1 MWQRLK
7 LDKQHRAA
15 VGFTQKAMPNLSDC
29 FLRIQCTQAA
39 ETAEPA
45 EEPQSAEQA
54 EPAAEETKPAE
65 EPQKA
70 ENSEPEAQKEPVK
83 AVTEPE
89 AQPEKEQKPAEQKSA
104 EVKNECPVCPEAE
117 KNDPKKEKPAP
128 VFYSPSVG
136 LGIGASIFSMRINN
150 DIDFLLKHTADGTN
164 VYMGLEIDFRYSPY
178 MDDHSVYEIPLQVN
192 MAVDFPIVH
201 HNINRVALW
210 FSAGID
216 LAFGYVW
223 YYDYDDEDW
232 ESDKDRDTHFKA
244 LFAWGFGVNLLFK
257 NNVTLKLG
265 FDSFYGKYPD
275 IICAAGYRF

>member
-1 MWQRLK
+1 M
-7 LDKQHRAA
+7 
-15 VGFTQKAMPNLSDC
+15 FFENTISS
-29 FLRIQCTQAA
+29 ISCTQAA

-70 ENSEPEAQKEPVK
+70 ENPEPEAQNEPVK
-83 AVTEPE
+83 AVTEPK
-89 AQPEKEQKPAEQKSA
+89 AQPEEVQKPAEQESA
-104 EVKNECPVCPEAE
+104 EVKNECPVCPESGT
-117 KNDPKKEKPAP
+117 DPKKEKPSP

-136 LGIGASIFSMRINN
+136 FGIGASIFSMRINN
-150 DIDFLLKHTADGTN
+150 DIDFLLKTADGTN

-178 MDDHSVYEIPLQVN
+178 MGDHSIYEIPLQLN
-192 MAVDFPIVH
+192 MIVDFPIVH
-201 HNINRVALW
+201 RNISRVALW

-223 YYDYDDEDW
+223 YYDYDDDEW
-232 ESDKDRDTHFKA
+232 KDGKERDTLFKP
-244 LFAWGFGVNLLFK
+244 LFAWGFGVNMLFK